1 MDDLSDSNSTLIL
14 DSQPQPPS
22 SPSGNEANDVKEVG
36 CQELQNTIPF
46 EDTVVFD
53 SPLAETQLEKL
64 GFDDEVMGDGDCV
77 AENMRAGAVCEYGE
91 EVVLDSEDEGIHG
104 SKVVTVVNG
113 VLDGKAGR
121 RIKENVMDLWKGQQ
135 LSLPCMRV
143 EEMALAASNDSNQ
156 EQCRAGN
163 KGTSIKFESTDWGK
177 DLSHLPSC
185 DYNFAR
191 LNYIDSQ
198 EPGESSEA
206 NALKFVD
213 HFLSSNNVDLSPCVG
228 HGKTFREKSPPV
240 SSAKGPQSLAKR
252 ILLRTPI
259 VKTGAFEWTDSDHHE
274 GGGEFVSKRMETSFD
289 FGGCRQKSVTRHQD
303 AKDLH
308 NKGGCSLVYKG
319 KENNEFLKLR
329 KEMMVSTCADSSTAS
344 CSSQE
349 INRTVQVIDNN
360 PVKELDDQLDARLT
374 GQQLEASDM
383 GRDTFDMFDIGFNTQ
398 VAAEAMEALACGHPA
413 SCSYGD
419 AYQCPENTLDHS
431 PRGLNENEAH
441 FEHSSFR
448 ESACFDLGDI
458 ARKSK
463 RKKRSARRFTRG
475 SLGSFQKQSEN
486 QELHLE
492 LAITTKVRRGKSSAE
507 RQLNSGNSADAIES
521 LGRRSVKPTKQRKAK
536 VSSEKTKLKEFEVDV
551 CSPLSVENISLGTGQ
566 SQGKCM
572 NLTPVAHQN
581 EQWMSEGKLMRT
593 TNQLDNPGVIIQY
606 RRKRSR
612 VVAHPV
618 EVLSAN
624 EKFSKLDFNS
634 SLEDRNSKL
643 NQEDQCIQLN
653 TEGSLESNKL
663 KEFEIDGCSA
673 LSVEN
678 ISLGKGQ
685 SQEKCK
691 NLSLVAYRNRQRMSE
706 DKLIMTKHQLDNP
719 GERRHDGVMIQYRR
733 KSRVA
738 GDTVEVLSANQG
750 FSKMDFNSSWEARN
764 RKLNQEDQSIQEV
777 TAVTSY
783 LRSNPWR
790 YSRGKRTCRNVRRHS
805 SGPNMYAPFTTVDGN
820 DRNIHRVESQKRSE
834 GIDKVK
840 GKAGSPVYACLHLH
854 STETVPDRSLLGQS
868 FDEPGSAGAISNCE
882 SAVINTRMFP
892 TGLCN
897 ARASMQSG
905 SLNGKDSSS
914 SAGDAG
920 KNHKLEV
927 LSSKI
932 TEPSSSERTITF
944 SSIKGINVASSNGKY
959 YDHYRKPCNKNLPKS
974 SLLKEI
980 LRLGVPESTP
990 DLSWKDLRRRRDI
1003 AFVRVL
1009 FSQHLDDN
1017 IIKQQKKIL
1026 ARLGISIVSCCRD
1039 ATHFIA
1045 DKFARTRNMLEAI
1058 ALGKP
1063 VVTHL
1068 WLESCGQASCFIDEK
1083 NYILRDTKKE
1093 KEIGFS
1099 MPVSLA
1105 RASQQP
1111 LLKGHRVLIT
1121 PSIKPDKEM
1130 ITSLVKAV
1138 HGQPVE
1144 RGQVFAAKDEKIL
1157 DDLLILSCEEDHA
1170 ICRPFLEKGAAVYSS
1185 ELLLNGIVIQKL
1197 EYKRLLF
1204 KSKWCLAG
1212 SIELTATLF
1221 ILSLE

>member
-1 MDDLSDSNSTLIL
+1 M
-14 DSQPQPPS
+14 
-22 SPSGNEANDVKEVG
+22 
-36 CQELQNTIPF
+36 F
-46 EDTVVFD
+46 E
-53 SPLAETQLEKL
+53 
-64 GFDDEVMGDGDCV
+64 
-77 AENMRAGAVCEYGE
+77 
-91 EVVLDSEDEGIHG
+91 
-104 SKVVTVVNG
+104 
-113 VLDGKAGR
+113 
-121 RIKENVMDLWKGQQ
+121 
-135 LSLPCMRV
+135 
-143 EEMALAASNDSNQ
+143 
-156 EQCRAGN
+156 GN

-398 VAAEAMEALACGHPA
+398 VAAEAMEALAYGHPA

-536 VSSEKTKLKEFEVDV
+536 VSSEKTKLKEFDVDE

-572 NLTPVAHQN
+572 NLTLVAHQN
-581 EQWMSEGKLMRT
+581 KQWMSEGKLIRT

-624 EKFSKLDFNS
+624 EEFSKLDFNS
-634 SLEDRNSKL
+634 SLEARNSKL

-777 TAVTSY
+777 TARSNPWRYSRGKRTCRNVRRHDGFMIQYRRKRSRVAGDTVEVLSANQGFSKMDFNSSWEARNSKLNQEDQSIQEVTSMTSY

-897 ARASMQSG
+897 ARALMQSG

-1017 IIKQQKKIL
+1017 IIKQQKKVD
-1026 ARLGISIVSCCRD
+1026 LGSFS
-1039 ATHFIA
+1039 F
-1045 DKFARTRNMLEAI
+1045 NM
-1058 ALGKP
+1058 P
-1063 VVTHL
+1063 
-1068 WLESCGQASCFIDEK
+1068 F
-1083 NYILRDTKKE
+1083 
-1093 KEIGFS
+1093 
-1099 MPVSLA
+1099 
-1105 RASQQP
+1105 
-1111 LLKGHRVLIT
+1111 
-1121 PSIKPDKEM
+1121 
-1130 ITSLVKAV
+1130 
-1138 HGQPVE
+1138 
-1144 RGQVFAAKDEKIL
+1144 VFTFTLHAK
-1157 DDLLILSCEEDHA
+1157 LS
-1170 ICRPFLEKGAAVYSS
+1170 
-1185 ELLLNGIVIQKL
+1185 
-1197 EYKRLLF
+1197 
-1204 KSKWCLAG
+1204 
-1212 SIELTATLF
+1212 
-1221 ILSLE
+1221 

>member
-1 MDDLSDSNSTLIL
+1 M
-14 DSQPQPPS
+14 
-22 SPSGNEANDVKEVG
+22 
-36 CQELQNTIPF
+36 F
-46 EDTVVFD
+46 E
-53 SPLAETQLEKL
+53 
-64 GFDDEVMGDGDCV
+64 
-77 AENMRAGAVCEYGE
+77 
-91 EVVLDSEDEGIHG
+91 
-104 SKVVTVVNG
+104 
-113 VLDGKAGR
+113 
-121 RIKENVMDLWKGQQ
+121 
-135 LSLPCMRV
+135 
-143 EEMALAASNDSNQ
+143 
-156 EQCRAGN
+156 GN

-274 GGGEFVSKRMETSFD
+274 GGGEFVS
-289 FGGCRQKSVTRHQD
+289 
-303 AKDLH
+303 
-308 NKGGCSLVYKG
+308 
-319 KENNEFLKLR
+319 
-329 KEMMVSTCADSSTAS
+329 TCADSSTAS
-344 CSSQE
+344 CSSKE
-349 INRTVQVIDNN
+349 INRTVQVIDNS

-398 VAAEAMEALACGHPA
+398 VAAEAMEALAYGHPA

-419 AYQCPENTLDHS
+419 AYQCPENNLDHS

-536 VSSEKTKLKEFEVDV
+536 GSSEKTKLKEFEVDV

-581 EQWMSEGKLMRT
+581 KQWMSEGKLIRT

-624 EKFSKLDFNS
+624 EEFSKLDFNS
-634 SLEDRNSKL
+634 SLEARNSKL

-685 SQEKCK
+685 SQENCK
-691 NLSLVAYRNRQRMSE
+691 NLSPVAYRNRQRMSE

-719 GERRHDGVMIQYRR
+719 GERKHDGVMIQYRR

-764 RKLNQEDQSIQEV
+764 SKLNQEDQSIQEV
-777 TAVTSY
+777 TAMTSY

-805 SGPNMYAPFTTVDGN
+805 SGPNMYSPFTTVDGN
-820 DRNIHRVESQKRSE
+820 DQNIHRVESQKRSE

-854 STETVPDRSLLGQS
+854 STETVLDRSLLGQS

-914 SAGDAG
+914 AAGDAG

-932 TEPSSSERTITF
+932 TEPSSSERTITY

-990 DLSWKDLRRRRDI
+990 DLSWEDLRRRRDI

-1017 IIKQQKKIL
+1017 IIKQQKKVD
-1026 ARLGISIVSCCRD
+1026 LGSFS
-1039 ATHFIA
+1039 F
-1045 DKFARTRNMLEAI
+1045 NM
-1058 ALGKP
+1058 P
-1063 VVTHL
+1063 
-1068 WLESCGQASCFIDEK
+1068 F
-1083 NYILRDTKKE
+1083 
-1093 KEIGFS
+1093 
-1099 MPVSLA
+1099 
-1105 RASQQP
+1105 
-1111 LLKGHRVLIT
+1111 
-1121 PSIKPDKEM
+1121 
-1130 ITSLVKAV
+1130 
-1138 HGQPVE
+1138 
-1144 RGQVFAAKDEKIL
+1144 VFTFTLHAK
-1157 DDLLILSCEEDHA
+1157 LS
-1170 ICRPFLEKGAAVYSS
+1170 
-1185 ELLLNGIVIQKL
+1185 
-1197 EYKRLLF
+1197 
-1204 KSKWCLAG
+1204 
-1212 SIELTATLF
+1212 
-1221 ILSLE
+1221 